1 MMKKFL
7 IFLML
12 LLSSCRPRQTGA
24 MFFWPRSLENLNAA
38 AHITRDNAENF
49 ESAARQAAA
58 EERPGA
64 ERLLRALAH
73 SERIQETGY
82 VRAIRRLGGDYIP
95 PDTVEI
101 RIRSTRRN
109 LEQLLTRLQ
118 ENRLQGYRA
127 IDEVLEE
134 GNRYVARL
142 LIRNAAATNRSLH
155 AVERYLRQGERY
167 APAYWV
173 CPQCGY
179 LCDDRHRDPYCP
191 QCLTDGRRFLRF

>member
-1 MMKKFL
+1 MKKLL
-7 IFLML
+7 IL
-12 LLSSCRPRQTGA
+12 LVALLPACHPRQSGA
-24 MFFWPRSLENLNAA
+24 LFFWPRSLESLTAA

-73 SERIQETGY
+73 AERIQETGY
-82 VRAIRRLGGDYIP
+82 VRAIRRMGGSYAP
-95 PDTVEI
+95 PEQVLVKV
-101 RIRSTRRN
+101 RSTRRN
-109 LEQLLTRLQ
+109 MERILAHLQ
-118 ENRLQGYRA
+118 ESRLQGYQT
-127 IDEVLEE
+127 IDDVLKE

-142 LIRNAAATNRSLH
+142 LIRNAAATNRCMH
-155 AVERYLRQGERY
+155 AVERYMRQGER
-167 APAYWV
+167 AASAYWV

-179 LCDDRHRDPYCP
+179 LCDDGHRDPYCP